1 MFDAPGPLVFAHR
14 GGARI
19 GPENTLPGFARGMAA
34 GADGFEC
41 DVRLSRDGQAV
52 VIHDATLD
60 RTTDCV
66 GPVGALTAEELAGLD
81 ATCRFVSAVPASPAP
96 DRAGVPTLAEVLR
109 AFPGV
114 RAIVELKDE
123 HTALADAVA
132 AVIRQA
138 GAAQRVCLG
147 SFHGRLLEHL
157 RRVAPELTTSASL
170 PEAKGTL
177 VRSWLRWPRL
187 TQAPYRA
194 FQVPPMTGRLRV
206 VTPAF
211 VRQVHRE
218 RAVVQVWV
226 VDNPDDATRLFEMGV
241 DGVVSDRPD
250 LTVPARER
258 WMGSRPGLS
267 S

>member
-60 RTTDCV
+60 RTTDHF
-66 GPVGALTAEELAGLD
+66 GPVAALTAEALAALD
-81 ATCRFVSAVPASPAP
+81 ATCRFVPADPSAAAP
-96 DRAGVPTLAEVLR
+96 DRAGVPTLASVLG
-109 AFPGV
+109 AFPGTRV
-114 RAIVELKDE
+114 IVELKDE

-132 AVIRQA
+132 AVVRQA

-147 SFHGRLLEHL
+147 SFHWRVLRHL

-187 TQAPYRA
+187 TRAPYRA
-194 FQVPPMTGRLRV
+194 FQVPPMTGRLPV

-226 VDNPDDATRLFEMGV
+226 VDSPDDVSRLFDMGV
-241 DGVVSDRPD
+241 DGIVSDRPD

-258 WMGSRPGLS
+258 WMRDRS
-267 S
+267 